1 MSGLAQAD
9 RVLDGGPPGDLLVHD
24 IGVARG
30 HALIRAGQFAAS
42 YGPLIAASAA
52 AGRAGR
58 PDMAYSCLS
67 NAASAAA
74 CAGELDLG
82 GDGSY
87 RCLALVV
94 PNGLLRLSVYA
105 ETARAALLRLLRR
118 LAEAARACDAA
129 AGYAELGPGCPSC
142 HGLVRH
148 ERGRRPGVRGP
159 GGRRGRAGRRPGQRR
174 PGRPSLGPAAAG
186 RGAGPWACCA
196 DQAETELR
204 AAVLEPVGPGDFPA
218 TLVARMS
225 RVQGLIAAGRG
236 DTALAGRR
244 LTESRDAWQR
254 IARTLSG
261 QQAGAG
267 YVAAT
272 SIEPGPPAG
281 QLTGRARP
289 GAGCRH
295 RGTRAPG
302 PARRARAR

>member
-1 MSGLAQAD
+1 
-9 RVLDGGPPGDLLVHD
+9 
-24 IGVARG
+24 
-30 HALIRAGQFAAS
+30 
-42 YGPLIAASAA
+42 
-52 AGRAGR
+52 
-58 PDMAYSCLS
+58 MAYSCLS

-74 CAGELDLG
+74 CAGELDRAL
-82 GDGSY
+82 DFSD

-105 ETARAALLRLLRR
+105 ETARAALLRRLGR

-129 AGYAELGPGCPSC
+129 RRLRRAGRAARARRPGPA
-142 HGLVRH
+142 RA
-148 ERGRRPGVRGP
+148 RAARPGVRGP
-159 GGRRGRAGRRPGQRR
+159 GGRRGRAGRRPGARR

-186 RGAGPWACCA
+186 RGAGRAGRA

-236 DTALAGRR
+236 DTALAAAAPDRVARRLAAHRPDAQRPAGGRR
-244 LTESRDAWQR
+244 VRRRAHR
-254 IARTLSG
+254 
-261 QQAGAG
+261 
-267 YVAAT
+267 
-272 SIEPGPPAG
+272 PGPPAG
-281 QLTGRARP
+281 QLAGRARP